1 MKRSSAPA
9 AAVAAEYQSK
19 NTGGEAV
26 NLCSH
31 LADSNAWQSPNSS
44 PQWFKGGI
52 PAWKCT
58 TNIGVHLWWTGS
70 LGYLKSD
77 QTYYALHAANQFKRI
92 KTDRKS
98 DKNYRI
104 GLHSSVRPSKLNCV
118 IVLRRTVAHPNAYPQ
133 TVNAIDGKNGYCTS
147 CPVIITCSSSYA
159 LCKSLYSFTS
169 HKRCNIL
176 SCACLFTKTTNVVF
190 TYM

>member
-1 MKRSSAPA
+1 MNVYYEYRRTPLVNGIVRLFEVRSDLLRS
-9 AAVAAEYQSK
+9 
-19 NTGGEAV
+19 
-26 NLCSH
+26 
-31 LADSNAWQSPNSS
+31 
-44 PQWFKGGI
+44 
-52 PAWKCT
+52 
-58 TNIGVHLWWTGS
+58 
-70 LGYLKSD
+70 
-77 QTYYALHAANQFKRI
+77 AANQFKRI

-98 DKNYRI
+98 DNNYRI

-176 SCACLFTKTTNVVF
+176 SCACLFTKTTNAVF
-190 TYM
+190 M